1 MPVERIRARVRT
13 REGATSQ
20 RLLDAIRDYAAQET
34 RNPWVIVRRRPLVL
48 AHRSPRAE
56 GVRYSLARD
65 GDDLTLVVAGARAR
79 LGLAYAMTMLAG
91 KRFGGHVAGVEIALP
106 EAPKEKRGRR

>member
-1 MPVERIRARVRT
+1 MRT
-13 REGATSQ
+13 RQGSTSQ
-20 RLLDAIRDYAAQET
+20 RLLDAIRDYASQET

-65 GDDLTLVVAGARAR
+65 DADVTLLVAGARAR

-91 KRFGGHVAGVEIALP
+91 ARFGGHVAGVEIVLP
-106 EAPKEKRGRR
+106 EPPKAKRGRR